1 MKYATRSVAGLNVRS
16 GLLEKTEKRKTMRIP
31 DGDLR
36 GGKMGRHGLTWVR
49 RRNNTLV
56 SMIVITGQQY

>member
-1 MKYATRSVAGLNVRS
+1 MD
-16 GLLEKTEKRKTMRIP
+16 IP

-49 RRNNTLV
+49 QSNNSLV
-56 SMIVITGQQY
+56 SMIVITGQ